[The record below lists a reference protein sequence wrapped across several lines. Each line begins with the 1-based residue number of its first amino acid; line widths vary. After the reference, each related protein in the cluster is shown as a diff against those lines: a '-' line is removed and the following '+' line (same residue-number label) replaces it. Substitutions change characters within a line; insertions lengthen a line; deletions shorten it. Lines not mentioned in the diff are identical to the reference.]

1 MIRRIEPGDPI
12 IVVLHTPREKCWGIL
27 DEINP
32 AGVFLRGLDLN
43 SFDEWLR
50 AVMRNEVFVGL
61 NDMFLPVWRVERI
74 IRDEGSNEIP
84 ALFEQAERHTKQRL
98 VELFGRVA
106 AVDNDLAS

>member
-84 ALFEQAERHTKQRL
+84 ALFEQAERRVRD
-98 VELFGRVA
+98 VERAGL
-106 AVDNDLAS
+106 